1 MILLIFISFAFICES
16 FAVKYNLLNQDYY
29 DVDKIDDIF
38 KQYIDK
44 YGKQYVGEEYKLRR
58 DVLKENLIKLNKWN
72 KNDPGVYGD
81 NEFTDLT
88 EEEFVQKHLG
98 PLRYASNI
106 PSDNNVEEIKMPIDV
121 NRFINERN
129 ITHIDWRD
137 YGAVT
142 PVRAVLNCRSTYA
155 FSAIG
160 SIEGQYA
167 LKHNTTAISLSV
179 QQILDCDTYDGG
191 CYGGLA
197 VYAMASVKKQKGLM
211 REMDYPYEAKTGDCM
226 FEESK
231 SVVNV
236 SKALMAFR
244 MPEDIMTMF
253 VAEVGPLTT
262 SIIFTEKMRH
272 IKTGKVYK
280 PDDCQKH
287 KYAFNAEVL
296 IVGYGRE
303 NDDDY
308 WILKNSWGT
317 HWGDRGYMR
326 IIRGSKACN
335 IGLLISLPEI
345 S

>member
-1 MILLIFISFAFICES
+1 MKMILLIFISFAFICES

-58 DVLKENLIKLNKWN
+58 DVLKENLIKLNEWN

-98 PLRYASNI
+98 PHRYASNI

-142 PVRAVLNCRSTYA
+142 PVRAQLNCGSTYA

-167 LKHNTTAISLSV
+167 LKYNTTAISLSV

-191 CYGGLA
+191 CYGGMA

-211 REMDYPYEAKTGDCM
+211 REMDYPYEAKTG
-226 FEESK
+226 
-231 SVVNV
+231 
-236 SKALMAFR
+236 
-244 MPEDIMTMF
+244 
-253 VAEVGPLTT
+253 
-262 SIIFTEKMRH
+262 IIFTEKMRH

-280 PDDCQKH
+280 PDDCQKN